1 MILDFDPELA
11 RLAVIAGTGRVVTRG
26 GDPVEITQWDD
37 GSDIWPIREN
47 VHAEKRWSISEGQCW
62 NKNGGWGYSSGVITD
77 RDLVIETFEDI

>member
-1 MILDFDPELA
+1 MIFDFDPELA

-37 GSDIWPIREN
+37 GSDIWPIRGN
-47 VHAEKRWSISEGQCW
+47 VHAEKKWSIPEGQCW

-77 RDLVIETFEDI
+77 RDLVIETDFDL

>member
-11 RLAVIAGTGRVVTRG
+11 RLAVIAGTGRVITRG

-37 GSDIWPIREN
+37 GSDVWPIRGN
-47 VHAEKRWSISEGQCW
+47 VHAEKRWSIPEGQCW